1 KARNASGPTRR
12 RRRESETVSWTLL
25 GSATNLVT
33 MLGIAGTRML
43 SESELI
49 PVMAISKASKGHRA
63 GRASLLVV
71 SFIVGSSNGRPS
83 GFSFAR
89 AGGWRPRG
97 RGGVGGGRG
106 GGGGGGSHARVSS
119 STSGDNVCATRA

>member
-1 KARNASGPTRR
+1 
-12 RRRESETVSWTLL
+12 
-25 GSATNLVT
+25 

-49 PVMAISKASKGHRA
+49 PVMAISKASKRHRA

-89 AGGWRPRG
+89 AGG
-97 RGGVGGGRG
+97 GVAAGRG
-106 GGGGGGSHARVSS
+106 GGGGRGEPRARLVVDERRQCLRDACII
-119 STSGDNVCATRA
+119 GVEPVHLVRREHI

>member
-1 KARNASGPTRR
+1 
-12 RRRESETVSWTLL
+12 
-25 GSATNLVT
+25 
-33 MLGIAGTRML
+33 MLGIVGTRML

-49 PVMAISKASKGHRA
+49 PVMAISKASKRHRA

-89 AGGWRPRG
+89 AGGWRAG
-97 RGGVGGGRG
+97 ARG
-106 GGGGGGSHARVSS
+106 GGGARGRRRQRGGGTGAAPAGAAGGGR
-119 STSGDNVCATRA
+119 RAPPPPPPPGVEHICHDQPAID